1 MPVPNAKVE
10 IRFDGSTWED
20 VSSYVDP
27 QAGISIKRGRENET
41 DDPMSVGTCSLVLRN
56 DDGRFSPGLSSSP
69 HYPYVVQ
76 GVAVKVSAYAGGAWR
91 VRFYGTV
98 QNWSVQW
105 LNPLGTEAITT
116 VTCNDSFGAFP
127 QYELRQAADEVVRA
141 VGAHGALPEAVLH
154 LPLRDADAP
163 VLALIGAPTI
173 TATVPTT
180 GGFGAGTV
188 PLAME
193 EGTDAHPSFT
203 SGAGGLQLNVSDVAI
218 SLGTSQWRV
227 RFILFGAP
235 TAGCTLLRFNGPSGP
250 LDFAWSTTL
259 GFVCA
264 LMTTSG
270 LPTTYPI
277 VVELGNPGGSTLYTR
292 WAAADGTVTSVN
304 TPTGFTYYAPNRI
317 AVNPVL
323 SGGAVWSIGHLVEMT
338 GAPDSTALGDFAK
351 AILGPRVPVAESA
364 VTMLQGFTH
373 GPTISGTTLGETSL
387 PVLEG
392 RDAADAVGAM
402 AIGMGARVSDN
413 FDGTLQW
420 EAFPPSGSV
429 IALPSGEI
437 DPSVTWETSDIGW
450 ASDAT
455 VTWPDGTSYTATRPD
470 GRRQSVAF
478 EGVHATRSKDRSYAD
493 WLVWNTA
500 STGSPRLQQAPYDL
514 GTMADADAVTI
525 CSVNVGSRVSLTGLP
540 TQMPTSLLL
549 IVEGIEETITDAQW
563 LVTFKTS
570 PDVYS
575 RLFILDDPVQ
585 GVLDAGYLLAP

>member
-10 IRFDGSTWED
+10 IRFDGATWED

-27 QAGISIKRGRENET
+27 QAGISIQRGRENET

-127 QYELRQAADEVVRA
+127 QYELWQASEQAVRGATTPPTHYWPRLDVDGAASSKFSDCDLVDNGVSADAGTMKLPLDEGEPHPLFTCSSGKRKLTATIPQMFDGYHWRVSIVIDKPSA
-141 VGAHGALPEAVLH
+141 SGNILELTDTFGAHY
-154 LPLRDADAP
+154 
-163 VLALIGAPTI
+163 LAWN
-173 TATVPTT
+173 
-180 GGFGAGTV
+180 
-188 PLAME
+188 
-193 EGTDAHPSFT
+193 GTD
-203 SGAGGLQLNVSDVAI
+203 L
-218 SLGTSQWRV
+218 
-227 RFILFGAP
+227 
-235 TAGCTLLRFNGPSGP
+235 
-250 LDFAWSTTL
+250 
-259 GFVCA
+259 
-264 LMTTSG
+264 
-270 LPTTYPI
+270 
-277 VVELGNPGGSTLYTR
+277 
-292 WAAADGTVTSVN
+292 
-304 TPTGFTYYAPNRI
+304 TYYAGGFSVTPPSTSSSFWP
-317 AVNPVL
+317 AVASVRVWDSGGFEYTELRLIGSSGANYSDSGSVSGYGLKKVVVCPTL
-323 SGGAVWSIGHLVEMT
+323 SGGATFSAGHLIVDYNET
-338 GAPDSTALGDFAK
+338 TSWAPVLLAPRIPASVTAAAQL
-351 AILGPRVPVAESA
+351 SA
-364 VTMLQGFTH
+364 WAG
-373 GPTISGTTLGETSL
+373 GPTISGGTVGAAVIPQIEA
-387 PVLEG
+387 
-392 RDAADAVGAM
+392 RDAGDALGAL
-402 AIGMGARVSDN
+402 ITGIGARLADN
-413 FDGTLQW
+413 LDGTLQQVD
-420 EAFPPSGSV
+420 FPPSGTV

-437 DPSVTWETSDIGW
+437 DPSVTWETSDVGW

-470 GRRQSVAF
+470 GKRQSVAI

-514 GTMADADAVTI
+514 GTMTDADAVTI
-525 CSVNVGSRVSLTGLP
+525 CSVNVGTRVSLTGLP
-540 TQMPTSLLL
+540 SQMPTSLLL